1 VVFEEGKN
9 TLNEYTRN
17 LERARQSLIEE
28 LDAINKYQE
37 RIDNCKDKEL
47 KKVLEHNRDEEKE
60 HATMLIQLIRKKD
73 KTQDMAFK

>member
-1 VVFEEGKN
+1 MVFEEGKN

-47 KKVLEHNRDEEKE
+47 KKVLEHNKDEEKE
-60 HATMLIQLIRKKD
+60 FSQT
-73 KTQDMAFK
+73 